1 MLRSVHGG
9 NAGYRLEEF
18 AHWIN
23 QPPIN
28 YHLGVDG
35 IASFLVIPRRF

>member
-1 MLRSVHGG
+1 MLRYVLVGR
-9 NAGYRLEEF
+9 RLSPGEF

-28 YHLGVDG
+28 YNLGVDEL
-35 IASFLVIPRRF
+35 SLFL